1 MAITS
6 NNVQNVKF
14 LRNGSV
20 FNPSGTNTARQ
31 VALATMNGQLDN
43 LADGTAILGRYQETN
58 GTVKTLVGFAYVSG
72 STKTLTV
79 FDVEGASAD
88 VQALR
93 EEINAKLGEGIT
105 SGNTA
110 TAQLTALSGT
120 SSDGS
125 GVTSV
130 YGAKAYAKDYT
141 DSEIDK
147 LNYTGI
153 TTGDAAVVTNVTESD
168 GIVSASSA
176 NVGALKL
183 TEYAKGGD
191 SGSVVASDS
200 INAAVS
206 KLENQIDAANDNVD
220 AKIEALDGIIT
231 ADTGYYIN
239 KVDEVDGKISGT
251 TVALP
256 TVAAISEA
264 GKPITAV
271 SESLGTIS
279 AATGTINAEYVNV
292 ADSGNLFTGST
303 VEAVLAEIDAAYKAA
318 DDAIVG
324 DATTSGDTLGKLED
338 RIEALDADAKEYHI
352 VKTTEDLPAEIKE
365 RYSLVDADG
374 QVSGATIDIPKDSHI
389 VSITY
394 ITDSGDTHYQNL
406 EYQYIDASGNTQTT
420 YVDMSS
426 LVLEAEF
433 ASGVTVTNNVAH
445 GVVDPT
451 SETFLTVG
459 TGGFKLS
466 GVQNAINSAINGLD
480 KTGDTAVAGQY
491 ITHINEENGLITIGG
506 RANISEA
513 VLNNY
518 SKGTDATAVANTDT
532 VNQAISKLENQID
545 AAEEAAKAAATVI
558 ASGSSADTTEHLEIV
573 TTTDSTTSAK
583 TYTFNLKDIASQTD
597 LNALSGKTF
606 TVATSS
612 NASIT
617 TAVTA
622 AADGTK
628 SVDLITDASKIKMSG
643 FTSTDVL
650 SGITSSSSITE
661 AFKEVDIVIT
671 SNEEVVSGALNDLEE
686 SKVENIVVNGVT
698 GTFSGKVA
706 SVTIDGGD
714 IDLTGYESGSTSAA
728 VVPTDTVNQ
737 AIGKLE
743 NQIKAAVAGGLQ
755 QVNSGS
761 GITVS
766 AVANNQQTINVK
778 LADANNITGVAE
790 NAIKFNSTDS
800 GLYIEYLDCGT
811 Y

>member
-1 MAITS
+1 MAITK

-20 FNPSGTNTARQ
+20 FTPSGANTARQ
-31 VALATMNGQLDN
+31 VALTAMNGQLGN
-43 LADGTAILGRYQETN
+43 LADGTAILGRYQEAS
-58 GTVKTLVGFAYVSG
+58 GTVKTLVGFAYVG
-72 STKTLTV
+72 DTKTLTV

-88 VQALR
+88 VKALR

-110 TAQLTALSGT
+110 TAQLAALSGNSATDT
-120 SSDGS
+120 SAT
-125 GVTSV
+125 TSV
-130 YGAKAYAKDYT
+130 EGAKKYAKEYADSLKNAMDY
-141 DSEIDK
+141 
-147 LNYTGI
+147 NGI
-153 TTGDAAVVTNVTESD
+153 TTSDAAVVTNVTEAD

-183 TEYAKGGD
+183 TGYKEGTA
-191 SGSVVASDS
+191 SGHVESTDT
-200 INAAVS
+200 INAAVA
-206 KLENQIDAANDNVD
+206 KLQNQIDAANDNVN
-220 AKIEALDGIIT
+220 AKIEALDGTIT
-231 ADTGYYIN
+231 AETGYYIN

-251 TVALP
+251 TAALP

-271 SESLGTIS
+271 SESLGKIS
-279 AATGTINAEYVNV
+279 ASAGTINAEYVNV
-292 ADSGNLFTGST
+292 ADSGNKFTAST
-303 VEAVLAEIDAAYKAA
+303 VESVLAEIDTAYKAA
-318 DDAIVG
+318 DAAIVG
-324 DATTSGDTLGKLED
+324 DATDSGDTLGKLED

-352 VKTTEDLPAEIKE
+352 VKTTTGLPETIKE
-365 RYSLVDADG
+365 SYSLVDADG
-374 QVSGATIDIPKDSHI
+374 NVSGDTIDIPKDSHI
-389 VSITY
+389 VSIKY
-394 ITDSGDTHYQNL
+394 ITTGEHAQNL
-406 EYQYIDASGNTQTT
+406 EYVYIDVSGNTQTT
-420 YVDMSS
+420 YVDMSE
-426 LVLEAEF
+426 LVLETEF

-445 GVVDPT
+445 GVVDPN

-466 GVQNAINSAINGLD
+466 GVQNAINTAINGLD
-480 KTGDTAVAGQY
+480 KTGDTAVAGKY
-491 ITHINEENGLITIGG
+491 ITHINEENGLISIGG

-518 SKGTDATAVANTDT
+518 TKGSDATAVAATDT
-532 VNQAISKLENQID
+532 VNQAIGKLENQID

-622 AADGTK
+622 ADGTK

-661 AFKEVDIVIT
+661 AFKEVDKVIT
-671 SNEEVVSGALNDLEE
+671 DNEEVVSGALNDLEE
-686 SKVENIVVNGVT
+686 TKVENIVVNGVT
-698 GTFSGKVA
+698 GTFSDKVA
-706 SVTIDGGD
+706 SVTIDGNDVVLGAD
-714 IDLTGYESGSTSAA
+714 YTKPSQGSAIVTG
-728 VVPTDTVNQ
+728 DTVDE
-737 AIGKLE
+737 ALGKLE
-743 NQIKAAVAGGLQ
+743 ARVDAAVAGG
-755 QVNSGS
+755 VTSIVPGN
-761 GITVS
+761 GIAVDATQATTPTVS
-766 AVANNQQTINVK
+766 AK
-778 LADANNITGVAE
+778 LASASNIGGVTE
-790 NAIKFNSTDS
+790 NAIKFNNTDK
-800 GLYIEYLDCGT
+800 GLYIDYLDCGT

>member
-1 MAITS
+1 MV
-6 NNVQNVKF
+6 NNNNLQNVRF
-14 LRNGSV
+14 LRNGSLY
-20 FNPSGTNTARQ
+20 GTRDA
-31 VALATMNGQLDN
+31 ALTGLNGQS
-43 LADGTAILGRYQETN
+43 LAAEQDGSIILARYGSGN
-58 GTVKTLVGFAYVSG
+58 TVKTLVGFVYVNGENKS
-72 STKTLTV
+72 LTI
-79 FDVEGASAD
+79 FDIEGASAN

-130 YGAKAYAKDYT
+130 YGAKAYAKDYA
-141 DSEIDK
+141 DSLKNAMD
-147 LNYTGI
+147 YTGI
-153 TTGDAAVVTNVTESD
+153 TTSDAAVVTNVTEAD
-168 GIVSASSA
+168 GIVAATSA
-176 NVGALKL
+176 NVGSLKL
-183 TEYAKGGD
+183 TGYEEGTA
-191 SGSVVASDS
+191 SGHVESTDT
-200 INAAVS
+200 INAAVA
-206 KLENQIDAANDNVD
+206 KLQNQIDAANDNVD
-220 AKIEALDGIIT
+220 AKIEALDGTIT
-231 ADTGYYIN
+231 AETGYYIN

-251 TVALP
+251 TAALP

-264 GKPITAV
+264 GMPITAV
-271 SESLGTIS
+271 SESLGEIS
-279 AATGTINAEYVNV
+279 ATAGTINAEYVNV
-292 ADSGNLFTGST
+292 ADSGKFSATT
-303 VEAVLAEIDAAYKAA
+303 VEAVLAEIDDAYKAA

-352 VKTTEDLPAEIKE
+352 VKTTEYLPAEIKE

-394 ITDSGDTHYQNL
+394 DGTTQKLTYN
-406 EYQYIDASGNTQTT
+406 YIDVSGNTQSTD
-420 YVDMSS
+420 VDMSE
-426 LVLEAEF
+426 LVLETEF
-433 ASGVTVTNNVAH
+433 ASGVTVTNHVAH

-459 TGGFKLS
+459 ADGFKVD
-466 GVQNAINSAINGLD
+466 GIKAEIDAKIGALD
-480 KTGDTAVAGQY
+480 VTGDTAQTGKY
-491 ITHINEENGLITIGG
+491 ITHINEENGLISIGG

-518 SKGTDATAVANTDT
+518 AKGSDATAVANTDT
-532 VNQAISKLENQID
+532 INQAISKLENQID

-612 NASIT
+612 NASIA

-643 FTSTDVL
+643 FTSADVL

-661 AFKEVDIVIT
+661 AFKEVDKVIT
-671 SNEEVVSGALNDLEE
+671 DNEQIVSASLNDLEE
-686 SKVENIVVNGVT
+686 RKVENIVVNGVT
-698 GTFSGKVA
+698 GTFSDKVA
-706 SVTIDGGD
+706 SVTIDGSN
-714 IDLTGYESGSTSAA
+714 IELTGYVKPETSSAIT
-728 VVPTDTVNQ
+728 PTDDVNT

-743 NQIKAAVAGGLQ
+743 KGIEQAVAGGLQ

-766 AVANNQQTINVK
+766 AVANNQQTISVK

-800 GLYIEYLDCGT
+800 GLYIEYLDCGI